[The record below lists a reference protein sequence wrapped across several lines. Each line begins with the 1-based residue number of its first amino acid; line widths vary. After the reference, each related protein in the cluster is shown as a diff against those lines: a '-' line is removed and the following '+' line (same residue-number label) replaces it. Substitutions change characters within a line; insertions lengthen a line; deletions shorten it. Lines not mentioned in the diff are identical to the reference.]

1 MKIRSKV
8 VLFALFFAWVSGS
21 VGAWCFLNIR
31 REEAAFAD
39 SRRAMKTH
47 AAVTDIEY
55 FLVRQVRALENYVLL
70 NDEAEKLQL
79 AQAAAQTRQ
88 RLAQWEKSAK
98 AREAQGEEIP
108 AVRKVNDAIAEPAK
122 NIEDLLEAGRRSEA
136 MGAVEKEFSPAAVK
150 ALAVFSVVKGRTEAE
165 KERTERRM
173 LAELRRNHLS
183 LLGGL
188 GLVAF
193 LGLVFLFAL
202 YRSVISPIRELRS
215 WADRVARGEKGQALQ
230 FSGGNELT
238 ELARSIGEMAI
249 QLTRPKASP
258 PPVEIPE
265 STKGPGPVQSAPP
278 TVPSAP
284 SAAPSAG
291 LRGQAAG
298 QRAEG
303 TAAPSSA
310 GLRGQ
315 AAGQRAEGT
324 AAPSSAGLRGQA
336 AGQRA
341 EGTAAPST
349 AMGGQGAGRAPGPVT
364 AQGKDEFDSA
374 VNAFR
379 DILAQMGGDV
389 PESRRLE

>member
-8 VLFALFFAWVSGS
+8 VLSALFFAWVSGA
-21 VGAWCFLNIR
+21 VGAWCYLNIR

-108 AVRKVNDAIAEPAK
+108 AVRKVHDAIAAPAK
-122 NIEDLLEAGRRSEA
+122 KIEDLLEAGRRSEA
-136 MGAVEKEFSPAAVK
+136 MGAVEKEFSPASVK
-150 ALAVFSVVKGRTEAE
+150 ALAIFSVVKGRTEAE

-215 WADRVARGEKGQALQ
+215 WADRVAQGDNGQTLH
-230 FSGGNELT
+230 FSGRNELT

-249 QLTRPKASP
+249 QLTRPKAP
-258 PPVEIPE
+258 PPLTANSEAPKV
-265 STKGPGPVQSAPP
+265 PGPVQAAPP
-278 TVPSAP
+278 TVPL
-284 SAAPSAG
+284 AAPSTE

-298 QRAEG
+298 QRPENS
-303 TAAPSSA
+303 AAPSTE
-310 GLRGQ
+310 LRGQ
-315 AAGQRAEGT
+315 A
-324 AAPSSAGLRGQA
+324 
-336 AGQRA
+336 
-341 EGTAAPST
+341 
-349 AMGGQGAGRAPGPVT
+349 AGRAPGPVS
-364 AQGKDEFDSA
+364 AQGKDEFESA

-379 DILAQMGGDV
+379 DILAQMGGPEV